1 MQIQPKVHRIE
12 VANPNIV
19 TLYQVCIYLVGD
31 KEMVLIDSGYNDKKS
46 IASILDEFKALG
58 DRKLT
63 HILITHCHLDH
74 YGGAAAIK
82 KATGAIVAAHKEN
95 APLVNEEAGQ
105 ELIDLSVGDGHIID
119 LAGTKLQ
126 IIHTPG
132 HSPGDICVY
141 MQDEGVLFTG
151 DTIVGTG
158 TVVVDGDMVQY
169 MESLH
174 RLMTFNAKLICPGH
188 GPLVEKPNEKI
199 QEVIDHRNMRE
210 EQILAQ
216 LATGKKT
223 SWEMVLTIYADV
235 DKRLHRL
242 ADRNVRG
249 HLTKLIQEGRV
260 KETKIPGKMQRAR
273 RSRRANTRWFNR
285 GLGVYSLFLPRWRL
299 ECLLPFLTAVGRW
312 LG

>member
-1 MQIQPKVHRIE
+1 MQILPKVHRIE

-31 KEMVLIDSGYNDKKS
+31 KEMVLIDSGYNDEKS
-46 IASILDEFKALG
+46 IETILQEFKSLG

-82 KATGAIVAAHKEN
+82 KATGALVVAHKEN

-105 ELIDLSVGDGHIID
+105 ELIDLSVEDGHTIE
-119 LAGTKLQ
+119 LAGTSLQ

-132 HSPGDICVY
+132 HSPGDICVF
-141 MQDEGVLFTG
+141 MPEEKVLFTG

-174 RLMTFNAKLICPGH
+174 SLMRYDAKMICPGH
-188 GPLVEKPNEKI
+188 GPLVEEPNKKI

-216 LATGKKT
+216 LSTGKKT
-223 SWEMVLTIYADV
+223 SWEMVEVIYKDV

-260 KETKIPGKMQRAR
+260 REQKEDETAR
-273 RSRRANTRWFNR
+273 YE
-285 GLGVYSLFLPRWRL
+285 LV
-299 ECLLPFLTAVGRW
+299 
-312 LG
+312 